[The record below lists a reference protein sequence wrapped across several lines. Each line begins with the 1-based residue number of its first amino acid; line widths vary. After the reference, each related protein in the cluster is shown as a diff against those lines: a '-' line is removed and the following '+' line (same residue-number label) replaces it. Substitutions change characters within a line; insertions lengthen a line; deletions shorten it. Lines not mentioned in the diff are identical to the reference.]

1 MELVTSVLIERLQDP
16 PGLRWM
22 LWSSVGLHT
31 AAAAMLLIVPQAW
44 PERPD
49 AAPQKIMTLSLGG
62 GPGPQAGGQA
72 TLGGRP
78 IQTTAP
84 LPEPRRPDPVRP
96 PAARTPEMT
105 MPVPGVKTAARK
117 PADEAP
123 VKAAPDEARGRT
135 PISGDQEQFGSAIA
149 ETGGQGFGGLS
160 TGGGGTG
167 GFLDVTDFCCP
178 EYLGIMQKLILA
190 NWNSRQE
197 VAGTTIMRF
206 KIQRDGRLTDVA
218 LERSSGFV
226 GLDLAAQRALLV
238 TARLPPL
245 PSAFADSAL
254 TVHLMFDYQR

>member
-1 MELVTSVLIERLQDP
+1 MEPVTSVLIERLQDP

-22 LWSSVGLHT
+22 LWSSVGLHM
-31 AAAAMLLIVPQAW
+31 AAAVMLLIVPQVWSA
-44 PERPD
+44 RPD
-49 AAPQKIMTLSLGG
+49 SEPQKIMTLSLAG
-62 GPGPQAGGQA
+62 GPGPRAGGQA
-72 TLGGRP
+72 PLGGRP
-78 IQTTAP
+78 IQAAAP
-84 LPEPRRPDPVRP
+84 LPEPRRPEPLRA
-96 PAARTPEMT
+96 PAARTPDMT
-105 MPVPGVKTAARK
+105 VPVPGSKTAARK
-117 PADEAP
+117 PVESP
-123 VKAAPDEARGRT
+123 VKIAPDEASGRT
-135 PISGDQEQFGSAIA
+135 PTTGDQEQFGSAIA

-178 EYLGIMQKLILA
+178 EYLAIMQKLILA

-238 TARLPPL
+238 TSRLPPL
-245 PSAFADSAL
+245 PSAFADNAL